1 MPNCNAHPHVNAN
14 MNVNSNANMNV
25 NSNANMNVNSNANM
39 NVNVD
44 NKNNNYSK
52 FNKVPSNVYDDCPAL
67 MSDGR
72 FITSYL
78 PNCEMNNNVSKLFSN
93 KPLTSWEYTYYLTNE
108 AGKANSYFLNK
119 YQKEYGCKAYPY
131 KIIDP
136 KLKQDCTID
145 NCVINDIN
153 LPGMAMY

>member
-1 MPNCNAHPHVNAN
+1 MPHCNSHRNN
-14 MNVNSNANMNV
+14 NNNVNNNV
-25 NSNANMNVNSNANM
+25 NNVNNNNN
-39 NVNVD
+39 NVNNSVVRVRKD
-44 NKNNNYSK
+44 SSFLGTPNNY
-52 FNKVPSNVYDDCPAL
+52 YEDCPAL

-78 PNCEMNNNVSKLFSN
+78 PNCEMNNNVAKLYSG

-108 AGKANSYFLNK
+108 AGKANNYFLNK
-119 YQKEYGCKAYPY
+119 YNEEYGCKAYPY
-131 KIIDP
+131 KIIEP

-153 LPGMAMY
+153 PPGMAMY